1 MAIGAEVIIKREADS
16 FEREIDKKL
25 AKKKTVIF
33 TAEGDVVIYL
43 SRKIPNKQIEEELI
57 RRYEEAGWKDIIYN
71 MYEGNYRFFLT
82 PKNAEKK

>member
-57 RRYEEAGWKDIIYN
+57 RRYEEAGWEDIIYN
-71 MYEGNYRFFLT
+71 MSEGTYRFFLT
-82 PKNAEKK
+82 PKNAKKK